1 MDFCSPGFLAVIF
14 ASGTMTDSEAY
25 DMPDKGK
32 RQLAVLALIGTAVLW
47 SIGGLLIK
55 TVQWNPFGIAGGRSL
70 IALIVFL
77 PFLRK
82 CRFQFTFEMIAA
94 AVAYSLTTLLFTG
107 ANKLTTAANAILLQY
122 TAPVF
127 VILLASVLLKER
139 MTKVDILCV
148 AGVTAG
154 LVLFVMEGIGR
165 GHLLGDLMALCS
177 GFTFACLAVFM
188 RKQKDANPME
198 SVILGNLINAVICLP
213 VGLVLS
219 RPQGGLEWLVVLGL
233 VQLGF
238 SYLLYSF
245 AIRYVSALQTV
256 LLTVF
261 EPLLNPVWVFLATGE
276 RPGWLALA
284 GGAVVLGMVVLHAV
298 LKNRERTAMAA
309 ISSVSPT

>member
-1 MDFCSPGFLAVIF
+1 
-14 ASGTMTDSEAY
+14 MTDSEAAG
-25 DMPDKGK
+25 MQDKGK
-32 RQLAVLALIGTAVLW
+32 RQLAVIALIGTAVLW
-47 SIGGLLIK
+47 SLGGLLIK

-77 PFLRK
+77 PFLRQ
-82 CRFQFTFEMIAA
+82 CRFRFTFDMIAA

-127 VILLASVLLKER
+127 VILLASVILKER
-139 MTKVDILCV
+139 MTKIDVWCV
-148 AGVTAG
+148 MGVTAG
-154 LVLFVMEGIGR
+154 LVLFVMEGIGG
-165 GHLLGDLMALCS
+165 GHLLGDVMALCS

-213 VGLVLS
+213 IGLVVSKPL
-219 RPQGGLEWLVVLGL
+219 GGLEWLVVLGL

-245 AIRYVSALQTV
+245 AIRHVSALQTV

-284 GGAVVLGMVVLHAV
+284 GGAIVLGMVVLHAV
-298 LKNRERTAMAA
+298 LKKRERNALAEF
-309 ISSVSPT
+309 SSVSPT